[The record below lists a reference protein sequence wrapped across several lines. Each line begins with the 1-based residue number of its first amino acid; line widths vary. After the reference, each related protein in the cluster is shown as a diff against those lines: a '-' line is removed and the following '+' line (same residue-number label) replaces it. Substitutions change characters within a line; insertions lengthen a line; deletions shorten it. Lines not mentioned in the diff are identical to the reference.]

1 MIILQGSICLPAEV
15 WGTKPG
21 LGHVVV
27 SALEFYNGENL
38 LFPAFQTHPQSNLSS
53 IISLSV
59 DNNSKVEL
67 PLDGEPIRIR
77 FNQVT
82 QYIIVE
88 CDFK

>member
-1 MIILQGSICLPAEV
+1 MQGSICPPAEV

-27 SALEFYNGENL
+27 SASEFYNGDNL
-38 LFPAFQTHPQSNLSS
+38 LFPAFKTHPQSNLSS

-59 DNNSKVEL
+59 DNNSKMEL
-67 PLDGEPIRIR
+67 PLYGEPIRIK

-82 QYIIVE
+82 PYMIVE